1 MDNKKKY
8 EKIFIKALS
17 VDKSKFTEKIEYNE
31 IPEWDSIGHLTI
43 LSSLDKATKGKSAEI
58 KGLGNQKSLKK
69 IWEILK
75 KRGLAK

>member
-1 MDNKKKY
+1 MNQKKFLLLISKSLG
-8 EKIFIKALS
+8 IK
-17 VDKSKFTEKIEYNE
+17 VDKVSLKLKFNE
-31 IPEWDSIGHLTI
+31 IEEWDSIGHLTI
-43 LSSLDKATKGKSAEI
+43 LSLLDKATKGKSAEI